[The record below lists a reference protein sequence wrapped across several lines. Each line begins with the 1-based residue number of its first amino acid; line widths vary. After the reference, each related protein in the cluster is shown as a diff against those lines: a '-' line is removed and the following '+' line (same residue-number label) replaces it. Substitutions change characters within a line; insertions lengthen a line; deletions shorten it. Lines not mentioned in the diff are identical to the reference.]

1 MYTVVGRLTV
11 GGPCLDIGK
20 EIRSARKKRGLTQE
34 ELARRANMSLNG
46 LAQLEQGGR
55 TDPHY
60 STLSKLAVA
69 LDVSVGELLEE
80 GKVLAPQ

>member
-1 MYTVVGRLTV
+1 M
-11 GGPCLDIGK
+11 DIGK
-20 EIRSARKKRGLTQE
+20 EIRRARRDRGLTQE
-34 ELARRANMSLNG
+34 ELARRANISLNG

-69 LDVSVGELLEE
+69 LGVSVGELLDE

>member
-1 MYTVVGRLTV
+1 M
-11 GGPCLDIGK
+11 DIGK
-20 EIRSARKKRGLTQE
+20 EIRKARRDRGLTQE
-34 ELARRANMSLNG
+34 ELARRANISLNG

-69 LDVSVGELLEE
+69 LGVSVGELLDE

>member
-1 MYTVVGRLTV
+1 M
-11 GGPCLDIGK
+11 DIGK
-20 EIRSARKKRGLTQE
+20 QIRKARRARRLTQE
-34 ELARRANMSLNG
+34 ELARRASMSLNG

-69 LDVSVGELLEE
+69 LDVSVAQLLEDE
-80 GKVLAPQ
+80 RPLAMAR

>member
-1 MYTVVGRLTV
+1 M
-11 GGPCLDIGK
+11 DIGK

>member
-1 MYTVVGRLTV
+1 
-11 GGPCLDIGK
+11 LDIGK
-20 EIRSARKKRGLTQE
+20 QIRKARGARGLTQE

-60 STLSKLAVA
+60 STLSKLATA
-69 LDVSVGELLEE
+69 LDVSVTELLEE
-80 GKVLAPQ
+80 QRPLAVAR